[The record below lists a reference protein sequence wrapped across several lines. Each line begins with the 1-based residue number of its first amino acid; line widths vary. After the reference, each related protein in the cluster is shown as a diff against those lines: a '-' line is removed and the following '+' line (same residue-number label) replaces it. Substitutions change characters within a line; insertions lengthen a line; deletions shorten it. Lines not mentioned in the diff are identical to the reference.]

1 MLTWALSQVRALST
15 WLCLAGSE
23 PGHGQ
28 ERGGEFWVPQGGGGL
43 GCTSVSRAA
52 CVVIR
57 TAEPPYLVLLTETGL
72 LPRRETVKEGRGQ
85 QGLDENPHS
94 ARDCMPDPSFLVC
107 KPART
112 APACQGAVRIQRD
125 NVG

>member
-15 WLCLAGSE
+15 WLCSAGSE

-28 ERGGEFWVPQGGGGL
+28 ERGGKVWVPQGGGGL
-43 GCTSVSRAA
+43 GCTSA

-57 TAEPPYLVLLTETGL
+57 TAEPPYLVPLTETGL

-85 QGLDENPHS
+85 RGLDENPRS
-94 ARDCMPDPSFLVC
+94 ARDC
-107 KPART
+107 ARQTT
-112 APACQGAVRIQRD
+112 ASWSVNQQEQHLSVR
-125 NVG
+125 VL